1 MNGVRHLVGL
11 TFEEHITK
19 KKILCKGN
27 LRIWIVD
34 ILYVYPKEKISSAV
48 GFEPGLS
55 VLSDILYSNN
65 LTTLS
70 NCTCLCGYIL
80 V

>member
-11 TFEEHITK
+11 TFEEQITK
-19 KKILCKGN
+19 TQYS

-55 VLSDILYSNN
+55 ALSDTLYSNN
-65 LTTLS
+65 LTTLT
-70 NCTCLCGYIL
+70 NCMCLCEYIP